1 MSNTQ
6 FRTDHTAAVKPRRM
20 HLIQAL
26 AWVYAVLFLSVVLI
40 GYVPPLVDEQGYL
53 FGLFHL
59 ELKDHVLHLASAIWA
74 AVAAWIS
81 VRASVFYF
89 RVFGT
94 LYALDGVLGLLFG
107 QGYLDGGIV
116 FNGITPLPLSTKIAT
131 NLPHLVLGG
140 TAMLIGFVLSCR
152 YANGD

>member
-1 MSNTQ
+1 MSNTRYSAGP
-6 FRTDHTAAVKPRRM
+6 RTARGVRR
-20 HLIQAL
+20 LNPIQAL

-40 GYVPPLVDEQGYL
+40 AYVPGVNDSQGNL

-59 ELKDHVLHLASAIWA
+59 ELHDHALHLTSAVWA
-74 AVAAWIS
+74 ALAAWIS

-94 LYALDGVLGLLFG
+94 LYALDGVMGLLFG

-116 FNGITPLPLSTKIAT
+116 FNGITPLPWNIKIAT
-131 NLPHLVLGG
+131 NLPHLLLGFG
-140 TAMLIGFVLSCR
+140 AMFIGFVLSRR
-152 YANGD
+152 YGAE